1 MWKIKTLVAGG
12 RSKKKED
19 NWLERNWWAVA
30 ALIFFLVPCIAFPPL
45 LFGYL
50 FLLIYVGIII
60 GLLAFF
66 LSLTHIGAKIDE
78 MRDKGSHCPAIPYSG
93 FHGRRPR
100 HSERAVLEDTKIM
113 IRKVDRRRG
122 IKKEAYMRKRRIEV
136 TREVNDLDILTEPEE
151 DKVDFSDLWR
161 PSRHKKDEG
170 G

>member
-1 MWKIKTLVAGG
+1 MVAGG
-12 RSKKKED
+12 RSRKKED
-19 NWLERNWWAVA
+19 SWLERNWWVVA

-45 LFGYL
+45 LFGFL

-60 GLLAFF
+60 GLLGFF
-66 LSLTHIGAKIDE
+66 LSLTYIGAKIDE
-78 MRDKGSHCPAIPYSG
+78 MRDKGSTVSAIPYSG
-93 FHGRRPR
+93 FHERRPR
-100 HSERAVLEDTKIM
+100 RSERAVLEDTKIM

-136 TREVNDLDILTEPEE
+136 TREVNDLNILLEPEE
-151 DKVDFSDLWR
+151 DKMDFSDLWR

>member
-1 MWKIKTLVAGG
+1 LVAGG
-12 RSKKKED
+12 RSRKKED
-19 NWLERNWWAVA
+19 SWLERNWWVVA

-45 LFGYL
+45 LFGFL

-60 GLLAFF
+60 GLLGFF
-66 LSLTHIGAKIDE
+66 LSLTYIGAKIDE
-78 MRDKGSHCPAIPYSG
+78 MRDKGSTVSAIPYSG
-93 FHGRRPR
+93 FHERRPR
-100 HSERAVLEDTKIM
+100 RSERAVLEDTKIM

-136 TREVNDLDILTEPEE
+136 TREVNDLNILLEPEE
-151 DKVDFSDLWR
+151 DKMDFSDLWR

>member
-12 RSKKKED
+12 RSRKKED
-19 NWLERNWWAVA
+19 SWLDKNWWVVA
-30 ALIFFLVPCIAFPPL
+30 ALIFFLVPCIVFPPL
-45 LFGYL
+45 IFSFL

-66 LSLTHIGAKIDE
+66 LSLTYIGAKIDE
-78 MRDKGSHCPAIPYSG
+78 MRDKGSTVPVIPYSG
-93 FHGRRPR
+93 SHERRPR

-151 DKVDFSDLWR
+151 DKMDFSDLWR
-161 PSRHKKDEG
+161 PSRHKKDEEG
-170 G
+170 